1 MINIRRSNE
10 RGGGDFGWLNTR
22 HTFSF
27 DQYHDPRFMGF
38 RSLRVI
44 NEDRVAPGEGF
55 PTHPHRDMEIIT
67 YILHGALEHK
77 DSLGTGS
84 VIRPGDGQR
93 MSAGRGI
100 RHSEM
105 NPSPTE
111 AAHLLQIW
119 IMPDRAGHE
128 PSYEQKAFPD
138 EEKRGKLRLIAGPDG
153 KDGSVTIHQDARLY
167 VTLLSPGQEVTHAL
181 AKGRHAWLQV
191 AKGAVE
197 LNGKPLKQGDG
208 AAVATSRSWS
218 SKALKTPKSC
228 CSTWRNP
235 TDCKDVASYVSTSS
249 FVIEWCTEV
258 SPWQRRR
265 SRLPRIPP
273 ASQRLQPSSS
283 LLRPISV

>member
-1 MINIRRSNE
+1 MINIRPSGE
-10 RGGGDFGWLNTR
+10 RGGGNYGWLNTR

-44 NEDRVAPGEGF
+44 NEDVVAPGEGF

-67 YILHGALEHK
+67 YILEGALEHR

-105 NPSPTE
+105 NPSKTE

-119 IMPDRAGHE
+119 IMPDRQGHE
-128 PSYEQKAFPD
+128 PSYEQKAFLN
-138 EEKRGKLRLIAGPDG
+138 EEKQGKLRLIAGPDG
-153 KDGSVTIHQDARLY
+153 EDGSVTIHQDAHLY
-167 VTLLSPGQEVTHAL
+167 VSLLAPGQEVAHEL
-181 AKGRHAWLQV
+181 AKGRYAWLQV

-197 LNGKPLKQGDG
+197 LNGKQLTQGDG
-208 AAVATSRSWS
+208 AAISDERTIKIKGA
-218 SKALKTPKSC
+218 
-228 CSTWRNP
+228 
-235 TDCKDVASYVSTSS
+235 KDA
-249 FVIEWCTEV
+249 EV
-258 SPWQRRR
+258 
-265 SRLPRIPP
+265 
-273 ASQRLQPSSS
+273 
-283 LLRPISV
+283 LLFDLA